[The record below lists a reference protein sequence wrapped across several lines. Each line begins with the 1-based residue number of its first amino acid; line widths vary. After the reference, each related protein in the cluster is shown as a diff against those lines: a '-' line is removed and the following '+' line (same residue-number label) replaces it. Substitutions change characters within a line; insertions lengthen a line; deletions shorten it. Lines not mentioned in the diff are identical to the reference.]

1 MVIEEA
7 NPPFEMR
14 RVVVPLVQQY
24 KQVEQAI
31 AQPLNLPLVPST
43 QERLMVERIETKTAV
58 ATPERSEPEKDLAP
72 VTDNVVPDPMAA
84 PPTTPMPNPAFATT
98 S

>member
-1 MVIEEA
+1 MP
-7 NPPFEMR
+7 N
-14 RVVVPLVQQY
+14 
-24 KQVEQAI
+24 
-31 AQPLNLPLVPST
+31 T

-72 VTDNVVPDPMAA
+72 MTDSVVLDPMAA